1 MIASAVLANQCI
13 YYSADIVLLHQYYFI
28 NLFLRQPTT
37 GEHLQGH
44 LSNLGLVDSS
54 STSFGTWAR
63 HIMLIIM
70 KYRSVQVAK
79 FVLLW
84 SHSSYSFFQSDMSLL
99 VHCPMVPSLV
109 CRRVDLLLRQS
120 MYRKHDFA
128 VVLGTIPDIL
138 LGFTFI
144 ELVRFQEHLISLIC
158 C

>member
-13 YYSADIVLLHQYYFI
+13 YCSADIVLLHQYSFI
-28 NLFLRQPTT
+28 NQFLRQPTIQYS
-37 GEHLQGH
+37 GENLQGH

-70 KYRSVQVAK
+70 KYRSVHVAK
-79 FVLLW
+79 YVLLW

-109 CRRVDLLLRQS
+109 CRRVDLLLRQL
-120 MYRKHDFA
+120 MYGKHDFA
-128 VVLGTIPDIL
+128 VLLGTIPDIL
-138 LGFTFI
+138 LNK
-144 ELVRFQEHLISLIC
+144 RFL
-158 C
+158 

>member
-13 YYSADIVLLHQYYFI
+13 YCSADIVLLHQYYFI

-70 KYRSVQVAK
+70 KYRSVKLLEVKHQK
-79 FVLLW
+79 FSLLTFGGFVMYVFDYCVNC
-84 SHSSYSFFQSDMSLL
+84 SASYICDMIYSFLKLPLF
-99 VHCPMVPSLV
+99 
-109 CRRVDLLLRQS
+109 
-120 MYRKHDFA
+120 
-128 VVLGTIPDIL
+128 
-138 LGFTFI
+138 
-144 ELVRFQEHLISLIC
+144 
-158 C
+158 